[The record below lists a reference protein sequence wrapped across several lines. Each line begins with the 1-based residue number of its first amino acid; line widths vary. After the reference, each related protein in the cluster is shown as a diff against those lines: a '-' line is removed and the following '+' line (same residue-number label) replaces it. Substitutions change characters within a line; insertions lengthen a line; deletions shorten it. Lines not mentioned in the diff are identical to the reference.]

1 MTIGKFV
8 NRGVFMAYSSIAIL
22 ALLVHLIINFDV
34 LKTHKKN
41 SKFSNNSYRLFLY
54 GVMAYYVTDALWGLL
69 YEKKLIT
76 AIYIDTVFYYIA
88 MTVAVFLWTRYVID
102 YLNETNIFIK
112 LLEYFGW
119 AYLIVDG
126 TLLVINFFYPIKFYF
141 DSDGVYHACITRYIA
156 LVVQVCMFLIT
167 AVYVFIYDAKT
178 KWSKWKDQLRHRTIG
193 TFGLAMSLFI
203 VAQTFY
209 PLLPLYSIGY
219 LLGTCLIHSFVLES
233 EKDDYRRELEAH
245 MSMEEL
251 QRVELGSAR
260 ALAYT
265 DSLTGVKNKRA
276 FTEAQQTFQQGID
289 SGDLSEF
296 GIIVFDLNGL
306 KIVNDTH
313 GHEAGDIFI
322 KDSCHIICDS
332 FKHSP
337 VYRIGGDEFVVF
349 LKGEDY
355 ACREQLLN
363 NFDLQMEKN
372 RKNGGIVIASGLEI
386 YHSDRLDTFATVF
399 ARADKK
405 MYERKRK
412 LKENS

>member
-1 MTIGKFV
+1 
-8 NRGVFMAYSSIAIL
+8 
-22 ALLVHLIINFDV
+22 
-34 LKTHKKN
+34 
-41 SKFSNNSYRLFLY
+41 
-54 GVMAYYVTDALWGLL
+54 
-69 YEKKLIT
+69 
-76 AIYIDTVFYYIA
+76 
-88 MTVAVFLWTRYVID
+88 
-102 YLNETNIFIK
+102 
-112 LLEYFGW
+112 
-119 AYLIVDG
+119 
-126 TLLVINFFYPIKFYF
+126 
-141 DSDGVYHACITRYIA
+141 
-156 LVVQVCMFLIT
+156 
-167 AVYVFIYDAKT
+167 
-178 KWSKWKDQLRHRTIG
+178 
-193 TFGLAMSLFI
+193 
-203 VAQTFY
+203 
-209 PLLPLYSIGY
+209 
-219 LLGTCLIHSFVLES
+219 
-233 EKDDYRRELEAH
+233 